1 MPRAG
6 LLSAHASRAPFI
18 ASGRLFH
25 VYCRG
30 VAASVAFPSDDDRTE
45 LFRLLGRCERRYR
58 WELHAACV
66 LSTHYHLV
74 LVARVTGLSKGVHQL
89 NWRYARY
96 FNRRYGQ
103 FGHVFAERFQTRA
116 LEGEDR
122 VFDTC
127 AYVLLNPVKAKTL
140 RAGGGVAVVI
150 QPLRPDGHLAR

>member
-1 MPRAG
+1 VARVPRSSLPDG
-6 LLSAHASRAPFI
+6 F
-18 ASGRLFH
+18 FH

-30 VAASVAFPSDDDRTE
+30 VAASVAFPSGDDRTE
-45 LFRLLGRCERRYR
+45 FFGLLRRCGRRYL

-74 LVARVTGLSKGVHQL
+74 LEVRVAALSKGVHQL

-96 FNRRYGQ
+96 FNERYSR

-116 LEGEDR
+116 LEGEER

-127 AYVLLNPVKAKTL
+127 AYVLLNPVKSRL
-140 RAGGGVAVVI
+140 CERVEEWPWSYSCYGLAVT
-150 QPLRPDGHLAR
+150 

>member
-1 MPRAG
+1 MTYRACVARVLRSSLPDG
-6 LLSAHASRAPFI
+6 F
-18 ASGRLFH
+18 FH

-30 VAASVAFPSDDDRTE
+30 VAATVAFPSGDDRTE
-45 LFRLLGRCERRYR
+45 FFRLLRRCGKRYR

-74 LVARVTGLSKGVHQL
+74 LEARVAALSKGVHQL

-96 FNRRYGQ
+96 FNERYER

-116 LEGEDR
+116 LEGEER

-127 AYVLLNPVKAKTL
+127 AYVLLNQVKARL
-140 RAGGGVAVVI
+140 CERLEEW
-150 QPLRPDGHLAR
+150 PWSYSRDGLAAT